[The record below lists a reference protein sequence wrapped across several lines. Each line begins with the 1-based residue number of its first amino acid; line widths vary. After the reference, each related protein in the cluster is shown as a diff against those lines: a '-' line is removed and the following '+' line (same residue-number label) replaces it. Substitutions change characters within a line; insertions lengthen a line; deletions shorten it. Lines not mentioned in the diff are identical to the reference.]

1 MSEALKDT
9 NKPKRLAVLETEA
22 HAEEVVAQVGGKD
35 MLDGHYPV
43 WGKGPA
49 RFADDVLTGRAWES
63 FRPME
68 AEPPAPPVVR
78 VPHQW
83 QQKNGRI
90 CMLRGPGK
98 HAIMLLQARRT
109 Y

>member
-1 MSEALKDT
+1 MAENE

-22 HAEEVVAQVGGKD
+22 HAEEVVAQVRGKD

-43 WGKGPA
+43 WGKGHGTLP
-49 RFADDVLTGRAWES
+49 DPMLHGRAWES
-63 FRPME
+63 HRPME
-68 AEPPAPPVVR
+68 AEPPAPPVVAL
-78 VPHQW
+78 PSQW
-83 QQKNGRI
+83 QKNGRI

-98 HAIMLLQARRT
+98 HAIMVLQARRS